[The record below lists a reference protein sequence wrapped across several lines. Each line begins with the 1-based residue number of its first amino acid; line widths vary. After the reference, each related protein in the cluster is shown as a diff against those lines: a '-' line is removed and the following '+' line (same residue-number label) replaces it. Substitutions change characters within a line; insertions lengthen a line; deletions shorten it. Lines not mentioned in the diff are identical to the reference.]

1 METKN
6 TPEQPGAHY
15 ETRDAS
21 TRGLVIFGLGL
32 FATLVLVAA
41 LTAWLFGY
49 FAKSQSLGA
58 PASPFVNVRV
68 LPPQPRLQVNPRLD
82 LLRLRE
88 DEKAELDTYG
98 WVDQKNGI
106 VRIPIS
112 RAMDLTAQRG
122 LPTRQANANAPSHK

>member
-6 TPEQPGAHY
+6 TPELPEPHY

-32 FATLVLVAA
+32 FATLVAVAA

-49 FAKSQSLGA
+49 FAKSQSLGP
-58 PASPFVNVRV
+58 PASPFENARV
-68 LPPQPRLQVNPRLD
+68 LPPQPRLQVNPRQD

-88 DEKAELDTYG
+88 DENVELDTYG

-112 RAMDLTAQRG
+112 RAMDLMAQRG
-122 LPTRQANANAPSHK
+122 LPTRQANANAPPHK

>member
-6 TPEQPGAHY
+6 TPAQPEAHY

-21 TRGLVIFGLGL
+21 TRGLVMFGIGL
-32 FATLVLVAA
+32 FATLVVVAA

-49 FAKSQSLGA
+49 FAKSQSLGP
-58 PASPFVNVRV
+58 PASPFENVRV
-68 LPPQPRLQVNPRLD
+68 LPPQPRLQVNPRQD

-88 DEKAELDTYG
+88 NEKAELDSYG

-106 VRIPIS
+106 AHIPID
-112 RAMDLTAQRG
+112 RAMDLIAQRG
-122 LPTRQANANAPSHK
+122 LPARQPKAPQQK

>member
-1 METKN
+1 METKS

-21 TRGLVIFGLGL
+21 TRGLVMFGIGL
-32 FATLVLVAA
+32 FATLVVVAA

-49 FAKSQSLGA
+49 FAKSQSLGP
-58 PASPFVNVRV
+58 PASPFENVRV
-68 LPPQPRLQVNPRLD
+68 LPPQPRLQVNPRED

-88 DEKAELDTYG
+88 KEKAELDSYG

-106 VRIPIS
+106 VRIPID
-112 RAMDLTAQRG
+112 RAMDLIAQRG
-122 LPTRQANANAPSHK
+122 LPARQPNAPPRR

>member
-1 METKN
+1 METKR

-21 TRGLVIFGLGL
+21 TRGLVMFGIGL
-32 FATLVLVAA
+32 FATLAVVAA

-49 FAKSQSLGA
+49 FAKSQSLGP
-58 PASPFVNVRV
+58 PASPFANVRV
-68 LPPQPRLQVNPRLD
+68 LPPQPRLQVNPRQD

-88 DEKAELDTYG
+88 NEKAELDSYG

-106 VRIPIS
+106 VHIPID
-112 RAMDLTAQRG
+112 RAMDLIAQRG
-122 LPTRQANANAPSHK
+122 LPARLNAPPQK